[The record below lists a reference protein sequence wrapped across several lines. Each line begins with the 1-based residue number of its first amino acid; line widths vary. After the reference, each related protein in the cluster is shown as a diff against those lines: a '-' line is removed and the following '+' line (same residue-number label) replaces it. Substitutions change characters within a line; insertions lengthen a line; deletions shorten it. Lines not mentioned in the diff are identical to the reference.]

1 MYFSSTEFAVN
12 TDNAFMYVFNSEIP
26 VFFPAPPNVQ
36 FLLSEYCGQIYP
48 NPKVNLSSV
57 PVGIIVWVNELKSR
71 MEYYRNKYDYQTI
84 FEQVLC
90 YFLEITTYK
99 KATFPICKFCMS
111 DFFLSKS
118 KIQQAIGAK
127 TAGSLPFLFFVVILE
142 SYPFFR

>member
-1 MYFSSTEFAVN
+1 MHLCIYSTQR
-12 TDNAFMYVFNSEIP
+12 SP
-26 VFFPAPPNVQ
+26 FFFCAAKRTILVEWILWTNQ
-36 FLLSEYCGQIYP
+36 
-48 NPKVNLSSV
+48 NPKVKLSSV

-84 FEQVLC
+84 FEQVWC

>member
-1 MYFSSTEFAVN
+1 MHLCIYSTQR
-12 TDNAFMYVFNSEIP
+12 SP
-26 VFFPAPPNVQ
+26 FFFCAAKRTILVEWILWTNPN
-36 FLLSEYCGQIYP
+36 L
-48 NPKVNLSSV
+48 KVKLSSV

-71 MEYYRNKYDYQTI
+71 MECYRNKYDYQTI
-84 FEQVLC
+84 FEQVWC

-99 KATFPICKFCMS
+99 KATFPNCKFCMS